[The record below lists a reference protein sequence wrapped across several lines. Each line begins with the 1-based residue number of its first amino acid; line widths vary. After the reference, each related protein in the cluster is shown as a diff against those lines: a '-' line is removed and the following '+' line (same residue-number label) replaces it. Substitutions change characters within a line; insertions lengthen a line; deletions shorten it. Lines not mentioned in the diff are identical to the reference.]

1 MTNQLL
7 DTFSELSKLPTT
19 SFYEQKILEYIKT
32 KLTSYKIEFHQDPW
46 GNIVAEVNGKTPNEI
61 VFISHTD
68 HPGFEII
75 AKHKKNIYLAK
86 ALGGLPKNCITN
98 QTNVKIISNRTDLFQ
113 GKIINFY
120 SKDNTKINVPN
131 DYRWMTSE
139 FVLIESDSEKINLP
153 SFAVFDLPETKFSG
167 ERIITPVADDLAG
180 CALIIETLNKLNKSS
195 NEYSFKGIFS
205 RAEEVGL
212 IGARLIAANELINK
226 NSIIVSIE
234 TSSELPGANFGK
246 GPIIRTG
253 DRITTFDNKAELVLL
268 QSVKEILQKDI
279 KFAYQRQLMS
289 AGGCEASAFAI
300 FGYSVTGLALPLRN
314 WHNGNEEGDV
324 EPEEISLLDFE
335 NAYKIM
341 TNLGKLDI
349 VEMKDY
355 FKNLVMIPE
364 DAKKVLNEE

>member
-1 MTNQLL
+1 M
-7 DTFSELSKLPTT
+7 
-19 SFYEQKILEYIKT
+19 
-32 KLTSYKIEFHQDPW
+32 
-46 GNIVAEVNGKTPNEI
+46 
-61 VFISHTD
+61 
-68 HPGFEII
+68 
-75 AKHKKNIYLAK
+75 
-86 ALGGLPKNCITN
+86 
-98 QTNVKIISNRTDLFQ
+98 
-113 GKIINFY
+113 
-120 SKDNTKINVPN
+120 
-131 DYRWMTSE
+131 
-139 FVLIESDSEKINLP
+139 
-153 SFAVFDLPETKFSG
+153 
-167 ERIITPVADDLAG
+167 AG

-212 IGARLIAANELINK
+212 IGARLIAANELIEK

-253 DRITTFDNKAELVLL
+253 DRITTFDNKAELILL

-364 DAKKVLNEE
+364 DAKKLLNEE